1 MDICWARPVSPR
13 PWALACPV
21 LPGSQPVLGSG
32 LWQRLYMGMTDRG
45 AWCLKK
51 HGQGTDRHDVLGP
64 EPLGVS
70 LEEALG
76 THPGYKVADGEA
88 LSRRG
93 SGVIFPRQGHLGPL
107 QEQRGKSHR
116 GSLPQ
121 RKGGVVGEKILHD
134 AC

>member
-1 MDICWARPVSPR
+1 
-13 PWALACPV
+13 
-21 LPGSQPVLGSG
+21 
-32 LWQRLYMGMTDRG
+32 MTDGG
-45 AWCLKK
+45 ARCLKK
-51 HGQGTDRHDVLGP
+51 HGQGTDRNDVLGP
-64 EPLGVS
+64 EPLGLS

-76 THPGYKVADGEA
+76 THPGYKVSDGEA
-88 LSRRG
+88 LSKRG

-134 AC
+134 TC